1 MQEEAFDEAAHKKYH
16 EVCISL
22 YVCEYLKR
30 SAMQKYEEVYS
41 TQAGS
46 LLDEAFSKIA
56 AIDKV
61 ALEVVKE
68 VESRLKTFMDEN
80 SLKSIVH

>member
-1 MQEEAFDEAAHKKYH
+1 MQEEAFDEAAHMKYH
-16 EVCISL
+16 EICISL

-46 LLDEAFSKIA
+46 LLGEAFSKIA

-80 SLKSIVH
+80 SLKSKVH